1 MSTAQVLGMIIC
13 ALVGILI
20 GCASWSYEKFKR
32 FKAEIDDYKHQCI
45 RQEAKIQ
52 DSRTYELS
60 LRQDI
65 KKLEATIEK
74 KDRKIEELKASLED
88 ANKPKSIN
96 IIRTTKPI
104 SRLTGWFDIPREVV
118 KNNELSDYEIDKIER
133 GIEENMLCSFRNVML
148 RNADFEVD
156 RDDLHGDYRVLYSVP
171 YIENCA
177 ECVDTSSKNPIMDF
191 VFKIVNERNGRL

>member
-1 MSTAQVLGMIIC
+1 MSTTQVLGIIIGVLI
-13 ALVGILI
+13 AILI
-20 GCASWSYEKFKR
+20 EYASWSYKKLKG
-32 FKAEIDDYKHQCI
+32 FKAEIDDYKYQCI

-52 DSRTYELS
+52 DARTYELS

-65 KKLEATIEK
+65 KKLEAEN
-74 KDRKIEELKASLED
+74 EELKANLED

-133 GIEENMLCSFRNVML
+133 GMEEIMLGSFRNVML
-148 RNADFEVD
+148 RNADFEID
-156 RDDLHGDYRVLYSVP
+156 RDDIHGEYRVLYSVP
-171 YIENCA
+171 YIENCGD
-177 ECVDTSSKNPIMDF
+177 CVDPSSKNPIMEF
-191 VFKIVNERNGRL
+191 VFKVINERNERL

>member
-1 MSTAQVLGMIIC
+1 MSTTQILGITIGVLI
-13 ALVGILI
+13 AILI
-20 GCASWSYEKFKR
+20 EYASWSYKKFKG
-32 FKAEIDDYKHQCI
+32 FKAEIDDYKHLCI

-65 KKLEATIEK
+65 KKLEAENK
-74 KDRKIEELKASLED
+74 KLKANLAD
-88 ANKPKSIN
+88 AKPQTIN

-133 GIEENMLCSFRNVML
+133 GIEEIMLNSFRNVML

-156 RDDLHGDYRVLYSVP
+156 RDDIHGEYRVLYSVP
-171 YIENCA
+171 YIENCG
-177 ECVDTSSKNPIMDF
+177 ECVDTSSKNPIMEF
-191 VFKIVNERNGRL
+191 VFKVINERKERL